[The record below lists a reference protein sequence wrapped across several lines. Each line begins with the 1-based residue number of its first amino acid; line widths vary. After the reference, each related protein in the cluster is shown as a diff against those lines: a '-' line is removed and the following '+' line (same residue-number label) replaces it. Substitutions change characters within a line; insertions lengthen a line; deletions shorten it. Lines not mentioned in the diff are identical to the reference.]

1 MTAAHVE
8 RRLAAILAADVVSY
22 SRLMSRDEMGTL
34 KRVRAQHASA
44 VAPAVQRHGGRIFK
58 LMGDGLLAEFPSV
71 VEAVRCAVVIQTDL
85 SMHDADLPEDQRL
98 RIRIGVHLGDI
109 IPDGGD
115 TRRSSAGAASDG
127 TCVTKGRSAA
137 KGNSIPACTPAVN
150 DRLSRPSILPPS
162 SRVSM
167 PATVSV
173 RIPSGVPS
181 DMSRPSRPAALAH

>member
-115 TRRSSAGAASDG
+115 IFGDGVNVTAASAFRRS
-127 TCVTKGRSAA
+127 CTKASAA
-137 KGNSIPACTPAVN
+137 GW
-150 DRLSRPSILPPS
+150 R
-162 SRVSM
+162 RVSRT
-167 PATVSV
+167 AA
-173 RIPSGVPS
+173 G
-181 DMSRPSRPAALAH
+181 SR